1 MAAPVNDVS
10 RRLRDVKRTPAQLR
24 VLAAALDLFADH
36 GVSGTSLQMIADRI
50 GVTKAAVYHQF
61 KSKDEIVLAVAEHE
75 FADLEEALEIAQR
88 ERSKA
93 KARDRL
99 LTHVIDTA
107 VTRRRWVRALQND
120 PVMVRLLAND
130 EALTHVMAQ
139 IYTILIGGSATAE
152 ARVSV
157 AMLGAALGATVV
169 HPLVADL
176 DDDILR
182 TAMLAVARRTFAIP
196 GA

>member
-1 MAAPVNDVS
+1 MAAASANDVS
-10 RRLRDVKRTPAQLR
+10 RRLRDVQRTPAQLR

-75 FADLEEALEIAQR
+75 FADLEEALEVAQR

-120 PVMVRLLAND
+120 PVMVRLLASD
-130 EALTHVMAQ
+130 EALTHVMEQ

-157 AMLGAALGATVV
+157 AMLGAAMGATVV

-176 DDDILR
+176 DDETLR
-182 TAMLAVARRTFAIP
+182 KAMLTVARRTFAIP
-196 GA
+196 G